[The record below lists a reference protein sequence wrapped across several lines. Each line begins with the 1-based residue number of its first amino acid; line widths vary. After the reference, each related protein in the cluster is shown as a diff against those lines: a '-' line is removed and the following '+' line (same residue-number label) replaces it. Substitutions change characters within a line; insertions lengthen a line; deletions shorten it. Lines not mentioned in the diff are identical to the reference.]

1 LSARPAGPATV
12 VRTSKGPAEKSKAKT
27 ATHSPADAEKTLR
40 PADLDDATWDQIQSL
55 ARSQGTTT
63 TAVIKRAIVNQFGAA
78 SPTGAYHSGMENDPS
93 KA

>member
-1 LSARPAGPATV
+1 V
-12 VRTSKGPAEKSKAKT
+12 VRTTKGKAEKSAPKT
-27 ATHSPADAEKTLR
+27 AVKAPADTEQMAR

-63 TAVIKRAIVNQFGAA
+63 AAVIKRAIVNQFGAA
-78 SPTGAYHSGMENDPS
+78 APTGAYHSGLENDPS